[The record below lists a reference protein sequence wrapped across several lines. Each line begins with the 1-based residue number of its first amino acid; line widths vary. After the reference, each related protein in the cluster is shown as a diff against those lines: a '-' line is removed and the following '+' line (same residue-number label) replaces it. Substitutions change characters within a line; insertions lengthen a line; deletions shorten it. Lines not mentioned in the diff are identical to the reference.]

1 MSSAKT
7 LSPYTKKKYGLYRPL
22 PIPSDPWESVS
33 MDFMTQLPE
42 WNGMDVIFI
51 VIDWFSKLVQMA
63 PIENDHDHFQ
73 LNKVVL
79 DMWIG
84 HHKMP

>member
-1 MSSAKT
+1 
-7 LSPYTKKKYGLYRPL
+7 
-22 PIPSDPWESVS
+22 